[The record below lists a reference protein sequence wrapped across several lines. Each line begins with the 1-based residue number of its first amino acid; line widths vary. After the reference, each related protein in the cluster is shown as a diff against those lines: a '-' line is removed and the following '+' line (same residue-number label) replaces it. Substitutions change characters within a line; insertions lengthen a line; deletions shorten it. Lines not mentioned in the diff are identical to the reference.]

1 MLAHTLAMLPA
12 FLAYFAVGAVLIAGF
27 LLVYLNITPY
37 DEITLIRQGNTA
49 AAVSLCGAM
58 FGFVLPVANVIAH
71 SDGLLELAVWGLI
84 AGVIQLITYLLARLT
99 LPQIVADI
107 PAGRMASAVFLAGL
121 SLTVGLLN
129 AACMTY

>member
-12 FLAYFAVGAVLIAGF
+12 FLAYFGVGAVLIAGF
-27 LLVYLNITPY
+27 LLIYLNITPY
-37 DEITLIRQGNTA
+37 DDITLIRRGNTA

-58 FGFVLPVANVIAH
+58 LGFVLPVANVIAH
-71 SDGLLELAVWGLI
+71 SDGLLDLAVWGLI

-99 LPQIVADI
+99 LPHMVADI

-129 AACMTY
+129 AACMT